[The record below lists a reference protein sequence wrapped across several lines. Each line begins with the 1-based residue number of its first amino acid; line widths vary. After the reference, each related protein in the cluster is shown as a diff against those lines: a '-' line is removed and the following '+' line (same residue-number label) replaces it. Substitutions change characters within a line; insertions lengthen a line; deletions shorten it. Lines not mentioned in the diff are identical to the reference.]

1 MQIIVPFE
9 PSQNDDPVNFML
21 PQLERGESISAMIV
35 SEDDMALGTSQCRIL
50 QFKMAGYDATVT
62 QQASMGSSSAG
73 FGKEFTPTSPARS
86 PGSVKSMARL
96 PPRQKQPI
104 ESPSYVPPL
113 PALSL
118 DPSLLQSDN
127 PNIRNGIND
136 RIKSIFTAYTP
147 TGEPT
152 LTPLTG
158 PNASHFGSL
167 TTSPLLLS
175 SKRQISPQLEA
186 KAVTSKEGD
195 FLMTI
200 PTSALEVD
208 LLESHTTKKQNKPH
222 HNHRKG
228 KEPSEPIP
236 NPNKTIHARKIHAL
250 CYQEHQKRGH
260 KSGKGAGT
268 VSRVTLRSC
277 QNRNYFTILSSCV
290 PSYFKTMAV
299 RVVYPLAID

>member
-1 MQIIVPFE
+1 
-9 PSQNDDPVNFML
+9 
-21 PQLERGESISAMIV
+21 
-35 SEDDMALGTSQCRIL
+35 
-50 QFKMAGYDATVT
+50 
-62 QQASMGSSSAG
+62 
-73 FGKEFTPTSPARS
+73 
-86 PGSVKSMARL
+86 MARL

-158 PNASHFGSL
+158 PNASNFGPL
-167 TTSPLLLS
+167 TTNPLLLS

-186 KAVTSKEGD
+186 KAITSKEGD

-200 PTSALEVD
+200 PTSALELD
-208 LLESHTTKKQNKPH
+208 LLESHTTKKHNKPH
-222 HNHRKG
+222 LNHRKG
-228 KEPSEPIP
+228 KEPAEPIP
-236 NPNKTIHARKIHAL
+236 NPNKTIHAKKIHAL
-250 CYQEHQKRGH
+250 CYQQNQKRGH
-260 KSGKGAGT
+260 KSGKGAGSVRKMFSVCSCRNRNHLNVSLLYSV
-268 VSRVTLRSC
+268 VSRRWQPEEYTCS
-277 QNRNYFTILSSCV
+277 LS
-290 PSYFKTMAV
+290 PDPATKLQV
-299 RVVYPLAID
+299 RCHF